1 MRLRRR
7 LALMG
12 VGAVLGL
19 AAGGL
24 VPLPKPLLPQSS
36 EPAGQVCA
44 CPHGRAVQADF
55 RAI

>member
-1 MRLRRR
+1 MSLRRR
-7 LALMG
+7 LALIG

-44 CPHGRAVQADF
+44 CPHGRALQADF